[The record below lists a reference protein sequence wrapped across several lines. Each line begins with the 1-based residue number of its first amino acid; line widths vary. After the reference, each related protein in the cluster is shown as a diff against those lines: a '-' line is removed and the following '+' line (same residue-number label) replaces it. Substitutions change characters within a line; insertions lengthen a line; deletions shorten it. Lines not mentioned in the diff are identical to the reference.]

1 MERHDM
7 KYGLGLSLV
16 LMLSTVGFSQEVE
29 KKAPTPVAVPASE
42 DELYRSFRELFYSEK
57 VEEVKASEAALLELE
72 KRFPGSEK
80 ALDAR
85 KRFDAPQKTKAGLKA
100 YDFSIENLDNPK
112 EKFSLKS
119 FQGKYLLLEF
129 WATWCPYCVKDMP
142 EVEGIWAKHKNKKF
156 EILSFSLDK
165 NPAAVKAFRASK
177 HAMPWNHAFLPG
189 MKSHPIAEN
198 YGAAGIP
205 KYVLID
211 PVGRICAAG
220 NDLKSIDLDGILR

>member
-1 MERHDM
+1 M

-16 LMLSTVGFSQEVE
+16 LTLSAMGLAQEAE
-29 KKAPTPVAVPASE
+29 KKAPVPAPVAVPAPE

-57 VEEVKASEAALLELE
+57 PEEVKASEAVLLELE
-72 KRFPGSEK
+72 KRFSGSEK
-80 ALDAR
+80 AKDAR
-85 KRFDAPQKTKAGLKA
+85 RRFDAPQKTKSGLKA
-100 YDFSIENLDNPK
+100 YDFQIENLDNPK
-112 EKFSLKS
+112 EKFSLKT
-119 FQGKYLLLEF
+119 FEGKYLLLEF

-142 EVEGIWAKHKNKKF
+142 EVEAIWTKHKNKKF

-165 NPAAVKAFRASK
+165 SPEAVKAFRVSK

-189 MKSHPIAEN
+189 MKNHPIAEN

-211 PVGRICAAG
+211 PVGRICAAS
-220 NDLKSIDLDGILR
+220 NDLKSMDLDGILR